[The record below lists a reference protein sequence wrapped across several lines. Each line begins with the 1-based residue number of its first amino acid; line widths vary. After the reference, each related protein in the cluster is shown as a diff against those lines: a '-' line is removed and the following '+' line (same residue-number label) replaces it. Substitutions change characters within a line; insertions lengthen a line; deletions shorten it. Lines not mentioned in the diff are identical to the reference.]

1 VLIIPEPKMDK
12 TNERSA
18 SPTFKYLDILTV
30 VFVLVLV
37 LSNIASSAK
46 IIDWGIS
53 LGSLPLSFD
62 AGTVLFPISYIIGDV
77 LTEVYGYKRSRR
89 IIWIGFGM
97 LAFSALVFW
106 LVQVLPGEA
115 TWQASVGQESYN
127 RILGSMSS
135 GAIVIASLCGY
146 LAGSFSNAIIMALMK
161 VITKGKLL
169 WTRTIGS
176 SIVGQAFDT
185 FAFIFIASAL
195 GVFPWSLFLSLTIT
209 NYIFKLFVEIVVTP
223 ITYWVVNTL
232 KRVEGVDIYDADT
245 NLSPFK
251 F

>member
-1 VLIIPEPKMDK
+1 MEKPAGSLTVK
-12 TNERSA
+12 
-18 SPTFKYLDILTV
+18 TFKYLDILTV

-37 LSNIASSAK
+37 LSNVASSAK

-53 LGSLPLSFD
+53 LGALPLSFD

-77 LTEVYGYKRSRR
+77 LTEVYGFKRSRR

-115 TWQASVGQESYN
+115 TWQASVGQQSYD

-135 GAIVIASLCGY
+135 GAIVVASLTGY
-146 LAGSFSNAIIMALMK
+146 LAGSFSNAIMMAAMK
-161 VITKGKLL
+161 VLTKGKLL

-185 FAFIFIASAL
+185 FAFILVASLL
-195 GVFPWSLFLSLTIT
+195 GVFPLSLFWSLTIT
-209 NYIFKLFVEIVVTP
+209 NYIFKLMVEVVVTP
-223 ITYWVVNTL
+223 ITYWVVNGL
-232 KRVEGVDIYDADT
+232 KRAEGVDVFDDGT
-245 NLSPFK
+245 DLTPFK

>member
-1 VLIIPEPKMDK
+1 MELDVETH
-12 TNERSA
+12 TNDSIKNN
-18 SPTFKYLDILTV
+18 FKYLDILTV
-30 VFVLVLV
+30 IFVLVLV

-46 IIDWGIS
+46 IIDWGVS
-53 LGSLPLSFD
+53 LGRLPLNFD

-89 IIWIGFGM
+89 IIWLGFAT
-97 LAFSALVFW
+97 LAFSAMVFW
-106 LVQVLPGEA
+106 LIQVLPGEA
-115 TWQASVGQESYN
+115 TWQASVGQETYDQ
-127 RILGSMSS
+127 ILGSMSS
-135 GAIVIASLCGY
+135 GTIVIASLAGF
-146 LAGSFSNAIIMALMK
+146 LAGSFSNAIMMAMMK
-161 VITKGKLL
+161 VLTKGKLL

-176 SIVGQAFDT
+176 SVIGQAFDT

-195 GVFPWSLFLSLTIT
+195 GVFPWSLFWSLTIT
-209 NYIFKLFVEIVVTP
+209 NYIFKLIVEVVVTP

-232 KRVEGVDIYDADT
+232 KRREGIDVFDEDT

>member
-1 VLIIPEPKMDK
+1 MEKPAE
-12 TNERSA
+12 
-18 SPTFKYLDILTV
+18 SPTPTTFKYLDILTV

-37 LSNIASSAK
+37 LSNVASSAK

-53 LGSLPLSFD
+53 LGTLPLSFD

-77 LTEVYGYKRSRR
+77 LTEVYGFKRSRR

-115 TWQASVGQESYN
+115 TWQVSVGQYSYDQ
-127 RILGSMSS
+127 ILGSMSS
-135 GAIVIASLCGY
+135 GAIVVASLTGY
-146 LAGSFSNAIIMALMK
+146 LAGSFSNAIMMAAMK
-161 VITKGKLL
+161 VLTKGKLL

-185 FAFIFIASAL
+185 FAFILVASWL
-195 GVFPWSLFLSLTIT
+195 GVFPLSLFWSLTIT
-209 NYIFKLFVEIVVTP
+209 NYIFKLIVEVVVTP
-223 ITYWVVNTL
+223 ITYWVVNGL
-232 KRVEGVDIYDADT
+232 KRSEGVDVFDDGT

>member
-1 VLIIPEPKMDK
+1 MEKPAE
-12 TNERSA
+12 
-18 SPTFKYLDILTV
+18 SPTPTTFKYLDILTV

-37 LSNIASSAK
+37 LSNVASSAK

-53 LGSLPLSFD
+53 LGTLPLSFD
-62 AGTVLFPISYIIGDV
+62 AGTVLFPLSYIIGDV
-77 LTEVYGYKRSRR
+77 LTEVYGFKRSRR

-115 TWQASVGQESYN
+115 TWQVSVGQYSYDQ
-127 RILGSMSS
+127 ILGSMSS
-135 GAIVIASLCGY
+135 GAIVVASLTGY
-146 LAGSFSNAIIMALMK
+146 LAGSFSNAIMMAAMK
-161 VITKGKLL
+161 VLTKGKLL

-185 FAFIFIASAL
+185 FAFILVASWL
-195 GVFPWSLFLSLTIT
+195 GVFPLSLFWSLTIT
-209 NYIFKLFVEIVVTP
+209 NYIFKLIVEVVVTP
-223 ITYWVVNTL
+223 ITYWVVNGL
-232 KRVEGVDIYDADT
+232 KRSEGVDVFDDGT

>member
-1 VLIIPEPKMDK
+1 MVPEVEKMDK
-12 TNERSA
+12 NL
-18 SPTFKYLDILTV
+18 SPHTFKYLDVLMV
-30 VFVLVLV
+30 VFVVVLV

-53 LGSLPLSFD
+53 LGALPLSFD

-77 LTEVYGYKRSRR
+77 LTEVYGYKRARR
-89 IIWIGFGM
+89 VIWIGFGT

-115 TWQASVGQESYN
+115 TWQASVGQHSYDQ
-127 RILGSMSS
+127 ILGSMSS
-135 GAIVIASLCGY
+135 GAIVVASLSGY
-146 LAGSFSNAIIMALMK
+146 LAGSFSNAIMMAVMK
-161 VITKGKLL
+161 VLTKGKLL

-176 SIVGQAFDT
+176 SVIGQAFDT
-185 FAFIFIASAL
+185 SAFIFIATAL
-195 GVFPWSLFLSLTIT
+195 GVFPWSLFWSLTIT
-209 NYIFKLFVEIVVTP
+209 NYIFKLVMEVVVTP
-223 ITYWVVNTL
+223 ITYWVINAL
-232 KRVEGVDIYDADT
+232 KRTEGVDIFDEDT

>member
-1 VLIIPEPKMDK
+1 MENKSQQN
-12 TNERSA
+12 TSQA
-18 SPTFKYLDILTV
+18 FKYLDILTV
-30 VFVLVLV
+30 IFVLVLV

-53 LGSLPLSFD
+53 LGNLPLSFD

-89 IIWIGFGM
+89 IIWIGFGT

-106 LVQVLPGEA
+106 LVQALPGEA

-127 RILGSMSS
+127 QILGSMSS
-135 GAIVIASLCGY
+135 GAIVIASLSGY
-146 LAGSFSNAIIMALMK
+146 LAGSFSNAILMSLMK
-161 VITKGKLL
+161 VLTKGKLL

-176 SIVGQAFDT
+176 SVIGQAFDT
-185 FAFIFIASAL
+185 FAFIFIATAL
-195 GVFPWSLFLSLTIT
+195 GVFPWSLFWSLTIT
-209 NYIFKLFVEIVVTP
+209 NYIFKLIVEIVVTP
-223 ITYWVVNTL
+223 ITYWTVNGL
-232 KRVEGVDIYDADT
+232 KRVEGVDVFDDET

>member
-1 VLIIPEPKMDK
+1 MVADMDK
-12 TNERSA
+12 TETNLATHSFR
-18 SPTFKYLDILTV
+18 FLDLLTV
-30 VFVLVLV
+30 VFVVTLV

-53 LGSLPLSFD
+53 LWKLPLSFD

-77 LTEVYGYKRSRR
+77 LTEVYGYKRARR
-89 IIWIGFGM
+89 VIWIGFGT

-115 TWQASVGQESYN
+115 TWQASVGQDSYN
-127 RILGSMSS
+127 QILGSMSS
-135 GAIVIASLCGY
+135 GAIVIASLSGF
-146 LAGSFSNAIIMALMK
+146 LAGSFSNAIIMAMMK
-161 VITKGKLL
+161 VLTKGKLL
-169 WTRTIGS
+169 WARTIGS
-176 SIVGQAFDT
+176 SVIGQAFDT
-185 FAFIFIASAL
+185 FAFIFVASAL
-195 GVFPWSLFLSLTIT
+195 GVFPWSLFWSLTIT
-209 NYIFKLFVEIVVTP
+209 NYIFKLIVEVAVTP

-232 KRVEGVDIYDADT
+232 KRVEGVDIFDKDT

>member
-1 VLIIPEPKMDK
+1 VEIRENDSK
-12 TNERSA
+12 TIN
-18 SPTFKYLDILTV
+18 FKYLDILTV
-30 VFVLVLV
+30 IFVLVLV

-46 IIDWGIS
+46 IIDWGVS
-53 LGSLPLSFD
+53 LGKLPLSFD

-89 IIWIGFGM
+89 IIWLGFGT
-97 LAFSALVFW
+97 LAFSAMVFW

-115 TWQASVGQESYN
+115 TWQANVGQETYDQ
-127 RILGSMSS
+127 ILGSMSS
-135 GAIVIASLCGY
+135 GAIVVASLAGF
-146 LAGSFSNAIIMALMK
+146 LAGSFSNAIMMAFMK
-161 VITKGKLL
+161 VLTKGKLL

-176 SIVGQAFDT
+176 SIIGQAFDT

-195 GVFPWSLFLSLTIT
+195 GVFPWSLFWSLTIT
-209 NYIFKLFVEIVVTP
+209 NYIFKLIVEVVVTP

-232 KRVEGVDIYDADT
+232 KRREGVDIFDEDT